1 MGDTFFIDKCVQRV
15 YNYGDIRFYE
25 RRDDMKKQITA
36 FLTAAVLSF
45 GAVPAAETVLPDS
58 VQTGIFASAADNAPA
73 KVKGVKASSVTQTTA
88 LLSWNSVS
96 KAKGYRIYVY
106 DAKAKKYT
114 KVTTVKSTAVSYKLI
129 GLTPDTEYKYKVR
142 AYKKVNDKTVWGTAS
157 EAAAFT
163 TKTYAPAQVKN
174 VKASAKSASKI
185 KLSWG
190 KVTNAKG
197 YRIYKYNDSTKKFE
211 KVTTVGSGTTSYTVT
226 GLSKGKSYK
235 FKVRAYRKVS
245 GVTYWGKPSA
255 AVSVTTKKVDE
266 QMAQE
271 LRKVGEEKFYDIA
284 DLYTVISSDYKNNY
298 RKSAII
304 KPYSLEN
311 VKILTETDNEF
322 FICGNLVIVMNWD
335 GVNGIH
341 AGDRTHYIPVA
352 CKAYISDGQVKVDAL
367 TTEWIYNIV
376 YTSINK
382 PVSNSIELL
391 LKEPAS
397 LNKEMFDSDFSSFIE
412 TDQHGNNAWLPYPH
426 ITSP

>member
-1 MGDTFFIDKCVQRV
+1 MILNVICRGRYFFIDKCVQRV
-15 YNYGDIRFYE
+15 YNYGDIKFYE

-58 VQTGIFASAADNAPA
+58 VQTGISASAADNAPA

-211 KVTTVGSGTTSYTVT
+211 KVTTVGSGTTSYTVS

-245 GVTYWGKPSA
+245 GVTYWGKPST

-271 LRKVGEEKFYDIA
+271 LRQAGEEEFYDMVEFAQMYNWSAENIKVLRETDTQYGICVEFYSPLSREILVVSA
-284 DLYTVISSDYKNNY
+284 CKVEMINDAIQVLWCNPFNLTVTDSRGAPIPGYNYTYDNFEY
-298 RKSAII
+298 RKDFGKDRLITLI
-304 KPYSLEN
+304 KDY
-311 VKILTETDNEF
+311 
-322 FICGNLVIVMNWD
+322 G
-335 GVNGIH
+335 
-341 AGDRTHYIPVA
+341 
-352 CKAYISDGQVKVDAL
+352 
-367 TTEWIYNIV
+367 
-376 YTSINK
+376 YTN
-382 PVSNSIELL
+382 
-391 LKEPAS
+391 
-397 LNKEMFDSDFSSFIE
+397 
-412 TDQHGNNAWLPYPH
+412 
-426 ITSP
+426 